1 MHDDPSVLS
10 LLTRAQAGDQQ
21 AWDALVDRYAP
32 LVWSICRRY
41 RLADADAGDV
51 GRTVWLRLADQLD
64 TIGDPATLP
73 TWLATATVRE
83 SAPALR
89 AARRP
94 HAAVQTPQAT
104 NIPDATAGTAGHEL
118 EHELQLAQRHT
129 ALREA
134 FAHLPPSCQ
143 RLLTLLLDNP
153 PVPDAKIS
161 AELGIPIGRIG
172 PDRGRCLD
180 TLRAHPA
187 IAALINAG
195 HANAEPARPGHS
207 SAAMT
212 HDQQPPLPP
221 A

>member
-1 MHDDPSVLS
+1 MTTNPLAATAQSCVSRGLPSVLI
-10 LLTRAQAGDQQ
+10 AQDPGHASRLAGD
-21 AWDALVDRYAP
+21 RH
-32 LVWSICRRY
+32 R
-41 RLADADAGDV
+41 AGI
-51 GRTVWLRLADQLD
+51 R
-64 TIGDPATLP
+64 
-73 TWLATATVRE
+73 
-83 SAPALR
+83 PALQ

-94 HAAVQTPQAT
+94 HAHGQTPQAA
-104 NIPDATAGTAGHEL
+104 NIPDATAATAGHEP
-118 EHELQLAQRHT
+118 EHELQLAERHT

-134 FAHLPPSCQ
+134 PAHLPTGCQ
-143 RLLTLLLDNP
+143 RLLTLLIEDP

-180 TLRAHPA
+180 MLRTHPA

-195 HANAEPARPGHS
+195 HPNAEPARPGHS

>member
-1 MHDDPSVLS
+1 MHDDPSVPS

-41 RLADADAGDV
+41 RLADADADDV
-51 GRTVWLRLADQLD
+51 GRTVWLRLADQLN

-83 SAPALR
+83 SARASR
-89 AARRP
+89 AARRT
-94 HAAVQTPQAT
+94 HAALQTPQAT

-134 FAHLPPSCQ
+134 FAHLPPGCQ
-143 RLLTLLLDNP
+143 RLLMLLLDNP

-172 PDRGRCLD
+172 SDRGRCLD

-195 HANAEPARPGHS
+195 HANAEPARPEHS

-212 HDQQPPLPP
+212 HHQQPPLPP

>member
-21 AWDALVDRYAP
+21 AWDTLVDWYAP

-41 RLADADAGDV
+41 RLAAADAGDV

-64 TIGDPATLP
+64 TIDPATLP
-73 TWLATATVRE
+73 GWLATVTAQE
-83 SAPALR
+83 SAQALP
-89 AARRP
+89 AARGP
-94 HAAVQTPQAT
+94 HAAGQTPQAT
-104 NIPDATAGTAGHEL
+104 SIPDATAEHEL
-118 EHELQLAQRHT
+118 EHELQLAEHHT

-134 FAHLPPSCQ
+134 LAHLPPGCQ
-143 RLLTLLLDNP
+143 RLLTLLLEDP

-172 PDRGRCLD
+172 PDRGRCLAM
-180 TLRAHPA
+180 LRAHPA

-195 HANAEPARPGHS
+195 HANAEPAPPGHS
-207 SAAMT
+207 SPALT
-212 HDQQPPLPP
+212 HHRQPPVPP